1 MFGSTRGGIPFAIPF
16 FFVLGLVAF
25 AFVGSATA
33 AVGAALVF
41 PFLLLKVFF
50 LFFLLRMMFGF
61 ARGGSPWGGGRAG
74 RGWGGRRWA
83 PPTEPTEEDKERA
96 EAKRAAKEEVDSLFP
111 DL

>member
-1 MFGSTRGGIPFAIPF
+1 MFGSTRGGIPFAIPV
-16 FFVLGLVAF
+16 FFVMALVAF

-61 ARGGSPWGGGRAG
+61 ARGGSPWGGRGG
-74 RGWGGRRWA
+74 RGRWA
-83 PPTEPTEEDKERA
+83 PPAEPTEEDKERA
-96 EAKRAAKEEVDSLFP
+96 EAKRAAREEVDSLFP